1 MFQAAD
7 TVLSNYFTF
16 SGRANRAEYWWW
28 MLFMFLTAV
37 VMVLVDAFFIAPS
50 FSQSPI
56 ALDGKSPA
64 SLVTNLLLFFPSLT
78 VSVRRLHDID
88 RSGLWILIVLVPL
101 IGALLL
107 FIWSLQGGTR
117 GSNSYGPAPY

>member
-16 SGRANRAEYWWW
+16 SGRASRSEYWWW
-28 MLFMFLTAV
+28 MLFVFLTSL
-37 VMVLVDAFFIAPS
+37 VMVFVDALLIAP
-50 FSQSPI
+50 FLGQS
-56 ALDGKSPA
+56 ALTLKGPSPA
-64 SLVTNLLLFFPSLT
+64 SLVTNLLLFFPSIT

-88 RSGLWILIVLVPL
+88 RSGWWSFIVLVPL
-101 IGALLL
+101 IG
-107 FIWSLQGGTR
+107 SLIYLYWTMKGGTQ